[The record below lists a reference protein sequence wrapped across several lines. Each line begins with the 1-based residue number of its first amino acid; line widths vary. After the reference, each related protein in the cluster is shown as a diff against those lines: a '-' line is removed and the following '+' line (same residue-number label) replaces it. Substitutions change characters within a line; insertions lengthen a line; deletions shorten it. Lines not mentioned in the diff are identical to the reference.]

1 MTLVIQAKNDGGFAQ
16 GEKERNGL
24 TGVTVRKS
32 GQDLVMGS
40 EGRKTPRLRE
50 EVALPKSGKA
60 ED

>member
-40 EGRKTPRLRE
+40 EG
-50 EVALPKSGKA
+50 
-60 ED
+60 